1 MTFDTLKVMLADA
14 AQVAQ
19 APQATGVPGQTQMV
33 EDQRAASMKS
43 LGLMAML
50 FVVMYLFLIRPQQKK
65 AKEQQKI
72 NSTVKAGDKIVTTSG
87 IVGVVISV
95 KDKTLSIRSADA
107 KLEITKGAVA
117 EITERSGEAPAT
129 SVV

>member
-1 MTFDTLKVMLADA
+1 
-14 AQVAQ
+14 
-19 APQATGVPGQTQMV
+19 MV

-65 AKEQQKI
+65 AKEQAKI
-72 NSTVKAGDKIVTTSG
+72 IQTIKPGDKIVTSSG
-87 IVGVVISV
+87 IVGVVITV
-95 KDKTLSIRSADA
+95 KERTVSIRSADA
-107 KLEITKGAVA
+107 KLEITKGAVV
-117 EITERSGEAPAT
+117 EITERGGETPAT

>member
-1 MTFDTLKVMLADA
+1 
-14 AQVAQ
+14 
-19 APQATGVPGQTQMV
+19 MV

-65 AKEQQKI
+65 AKEQAKI
-72 NSTVKAGDKIVTTSG
+72 IQTIKPGDKIVTSSG
-87 IVGVVISV
+87 IVGVVITV
-95 KDKTLSIRSADA
+95 KEKTVSIRSADA
-107 KLEITKGAVA
+107 KLEITKGAVV
-117 EITERSGEAPAT
+117 EITERGGETPAT

>member
-1 MTFDTLKVMLADA
+1 MTFETLKVMLADA
-14 AQVAQ
+14 APVAQ
-19 APQATGVPGQTQMV
+19 APTAQTQMV

-65 AKEQQKI
+65 AKEQAKI
-72 NSTVKAGDKIVTTSG
+72 IQTIKPGDKIVTSSG
-87 IVGVVISV
+87 IVGVVITV
-95 KDKTLSIRSADA
+95 KDKTISIRSADA
-107 KLEITKGAVA
+107 KLEITKGAVV
-117 EITERSGEAPAT
+117 EITERGGETPAT